1 MNDVLEFDGIEL
13 SYGTTRIL
21 QGIYVK
27 CVVGEVVGILGRNGS
42 GKSSLF
48 KVVFGGQP
56 AIHRS
61 IRVNGRALP
70 TDFIRKRIIG
80 YLPQGNLIP
89 PHVSVR
95 KALSLF
101 GIRPGVVIDYF
112 PDVEGELDLLP
123 DDLSAG
129 MRRIIELL
137 LVLKS
142 PARFVML
149 DEPFSGVM
157 PVHIETISTLIQDA
171 KNQKGVIVTDHLYR
185 NVLSNADRL
194 YLLANGCTY
203 AIKDR
208 EELIYRGYLNSES

>member
-1 MNDVLEFDGIEL
+1 MNDVLEFDGVEL

-21 QGIYVK
+21 QGVYVK
-27 CVVGEVVGILGRNGS
+27 CAVGEVVGILGRNGS

-48 KVVFGGQP
+48 KVVFGAQQ
-56 AIHRS
+56 ATHRS
-61 IRVNGRALP
+61 IRVNDRPLP
-70 TDFIRKRIIG
+70 ADFISKRIIG

-101 GIRPGVVIDYF
+101 GLGPGVVMDYF
-112 PDVEGELDLLP
+112 PDVDDQLDLRP
-123 DDLSAG
+123 EELSGG

-142 PARFVML
+142 PSRFVML

-157 PVHIETISTLIQDA
+157 PVHIDTIRNMIQDA
-171 KNQKGVIVTDHLYR
+171 RNQKGIILTDHLYR
-185 NVLSNADRL
+185 NVLSIADRL

-208 EELIYRGYLNSES
+208 GELIARGYLNSES